1 MRLAQASHRSG
12 EPAREITERAAAA
25 LVDRRRFL
33 ATSMTAAAGVAAAQC
48 VTPTR
53 MIVGSDVPPVVVI
66 GAGIAG
72 LTAAYRLQQS
82 GVPVRLLEA
91 QKRVGGRMFSLRNFF
106 PEGQVAELGG
116 ELIDSNHHEIRNLA
130 AELGVV
136 IDDLD
141 QDDPKLGREL
151 WYFGG
156 ARRSDAEVVEAF
168 RPIAARIE
176 ADLATLSGDDVTAA
190 EPNNGEALDRMTIA
204 QWLDRAGVSGWMR
217 TLLDVAYTTE
227 YGLEIGEQSAL
238 NFLMMIDTNPD
249 PFKIFGESDERYH
262 VRDGNDAIT
271 NALAGRLDGV
281 IETSTGVE
289 AIRRAADGTY
299 RCMVRRGGTSF
310 AIGAEAVVIT
320 VPFTLLRNIELDI
333 PLSPEKRRAIDE
345 LGYGTNAKL
354 MTGYKSRPWRDAGS
368 NGSVLAD
375 LPFQLCW
382 ETSRLQPG
390 VSGILTNFS
399 GGQHGLDVGRGSER
413 DQARSF
419 VGELERIFPGVAA
432 AHEGQKSVRF
442 HWPTNPYVRGSYASY
457 KPGQWTAFRGVEGTK
472 EGRVFFAGEHTSLES
487 QGFMNGGCESGER
500 AAREVIATVG
510 RHVRAA

>member
-1 MRLAQASHRSG
+1 MARTELFRRVRQWMRLAQASHRSG

-33 ATSMTAAAGVAAAQC
+33 ATSVTAAAGIAAAQC
-48 VTPTR
+48 VTPAR
-53 MIVGSDVPPVVVI
+53 MMVGSDTPPVVVI

-72 LTAAYRLQQS
+72 LTAAYRLQQF

-130 AELGVV
+130 AELGVA

-141 QDDPKLGREL
+141 RDDPKLGREL

-168 RPIAARIE
+168 RPIAARID

-190 EPNNGEALDRMTIA
+190 EPNGGEALDRMTIA
-204 QWLDRAGVSGWMR
+204 EWLDRAGVSGWMR

-227 YGLEIGEQSAL
+227 YGLEISEQSAL

-249 PFKIFGESDERYH
+249 PFRIFGESDERCH
-262 VRDGNDAIT
+262 VRGGNDAIT
-271 NALAGRLDGV
+271 NELAGRLDGV

-289 AIRRAADGTY
+289 AIRRGADGTY

-310 AIGAEAVVIT
+310 AIGAEAVVIAI
-320 VPFTLLRNIELDI
+320 PFTVLRDIELDV
-333 PLSPEKRRAIDE
+333 PFSPEKRRAIDE
-345 LGYGTNAKL
+345 LGYGAIATL
-354 MTGYKSRPWRDAGS
+354 MT
-368 NGSVLAD
+368 
-375 LPFQLCW
+375 
-382 ETSRLQPG
+382 
-390 VSGILTNFS
+390 
-399 GGQHGLDVGRGSER
+399 
-413 DQARSF
+413 
-419 VGELERIFPGVAA
+419 
-432 AHEGQKSVRF
+432 
-442 HWPTNPYVRGSYASY
+442 
-457 KPGQWTAFRGVEGTK
+457 
-472 EGRVFFAGEHTSLES
+472 
-487 QGFMNGGCESGER
+487 
-500 AAREVIATVG
+500 
-510 RHVRAA
+510 

>member
-12 EPAREITERAAAA
+12 EPPREITERAAAA
-25 LVDRRRFL
+25 LLDRRRFL
-33 ATSMTAAAGVAAAQC
+33 AAGATAAAGVAAARC
-48 VTPTR
+48 VAP
-53 MIVGSDVPPVVVI
+53 MGMMAGGGAPPVVVV

-72 LTAAYRLQQS
+72 LTAAYRLRQAGIS
-82 GVPVRLLEA
+82 VRVLET
-91 QKRVGGRMFSLRNFF
+91 QRRVGGRMFSLRNFF

-116 ELIDSNHHEIRNLA
+116 ELIDSNHHAIRNLA
-130 AELGVV
+130 AELGIA

-141 QDDPKLGREL
+141 QDDPRLGREL

-156 ARRSDAEVVEAF
+156 ARRSGAEVVEAF

-176 ADLATLSGDDVTAA
+176 ADLATITGDDVTAA
-190 EPNNGEALDRMTIA
+190 EPNGAEALDRMTVA
-204 QWLDRAGVSGWMR
+204 EWLDRAGVSGWMR

-249 PFKIFGESDERYH
+249 PFRIFGESDERFH
-262 VRDGNDAIT
+262 VHGGNDAIT
-271 NALAGRLDGV
+271 NALAERLDGV
-281 IETSTGVE
+281 IETTTGVE
-289 AIRRAADGTY
+289 AIREAGDGTY

-310 AIGAEAVVIT
+310 AIGAEAVVMT
-320 VPFTLLRNIELDI
+320 VPFTILRQMQLDI
-333 PLSPEKRRAIDE
+333 PISPAKRRAIDE

-354 MTGYKSRPWRDAGS
+354 MTGYSSRPWRDAGS

-390 VSGILTNFS
+390 KGGILTNFS
-399 GGQHGLDVGRGSER
+399 GGEHGIEVGRGSER
-413 DQARSF
+413 DQAQRL
-419 VGELERIFPGVAA
+419 VADLERIFPGVAA
-432 AHEGQKSVRF
+432 AHAGQKAVRF

-457 KPGQWTAFRGVEGTK
+457 KPGQWTAFRGVEGTR

-487 QGFMNGGCESGER
+487 QGFMNGGCETGER
-500 AAREVIATVG
+500 AAQEVIAALG
-510 RHVRAA
+510 RRVRAA